1 MLEKNLEEDS
11 RYLEHVKEQIV
22 VGIRQET
29 ATEIQNKYSWTDQL
43 NAVGAE
49 AKAMKADIKKILK
62 ASRDKR
68 EAISACKSFK
78 ELEKIVP
85 RKKD

>member
-1 MLEKNLEEDS
+1 MSEENLEENL

-22 VGIRQET
+22 FGIKRET
-29 ATEIQNKYSWTDQL
+29 ATEIQDKYSWTDQL
-43 NAVGAE
+43 NAIGAE
-49 AKAMKADIKKILK
+49 AKAMKADIRKILK

-68 EAISACKSFK
+68 EAISACKSFE

>member
-1 MLEKNLEEDS
+1 MLEKNSEEDIK
-11 RYLEHVKEQIV
+11 YLEHVKEQIMF
-22 VGIRQET
+22 GIKRET
-29 ATEIQNKYSWTDQL
+29 GLEIQEKYSWTDQL
-43 NAVGAE
+43 NAAGAE

-68 EAISACKSFK
+68 EAVSACKSFE